1 MKVFCANCDSWFLS
15 LERGMEHVQAEGHGG
30 LNYVPREEIEECVR

>member
-1 MKVFCANCDSWFLS
+1 MT

-30 LNYVPREEIEECVR
+30 LNYVPRGEIEECVR